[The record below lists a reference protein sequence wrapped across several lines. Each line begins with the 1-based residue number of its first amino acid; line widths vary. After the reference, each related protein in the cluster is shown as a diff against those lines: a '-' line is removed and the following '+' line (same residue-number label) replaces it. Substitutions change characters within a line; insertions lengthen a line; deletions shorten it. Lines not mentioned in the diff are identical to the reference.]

1 MMMMMINN
9 LNEAH
14 LYANNEEEFWSTS
27 FRIFLDE
34 SISLHEKNDSSII
47 EHTYVNVCNI

>member
-9 LNEAH
+9 LNETH

-47 EHTYVNVCNI
+47 EHTNVNVCNI